1 MRVRRPT
8 VSAPW
13 VAVFIGSYTDV
24 IVLREFLDANGIPCL
39 APGVDNL
46 DAYAESGMV
55 VAIPLLVPPDR
66 LEDATRLIPAS
77 KRGGIPPAAK
87 PPGAG
92 AYVPVHM
99 ETPVISRS

>member
-77 KRGGIPPAAK
+77 QRGGRPRAARPAGGGTQDRIHRDTRFILR
-87 PPGAG
+87 P
-92 AYVPVHM
+92 
-99 ETPVISRS
+99 